1 MKKDYLSFEKAREYV
16 HNIGLNTSKDWKRWS
31 NGTLEG
37 KDRRPNF
44 IPSRPDV
51 IYKNDGWVSWTDW
64 INEKIEYLPFEEA
77 RKYIRSLNLKNTDEW
92 QRYYQGKLDGSEK
105 PQNIPW
111 NPQKIYG
118 NEWKGIKDWLGT
130 EWKDFKVAREFVR
143 SLGLNGQVEW
153 RLYCKGEL
161 DRYDP
166 KPLDIPSDPQRI
178 YENYGWIDMSDWLG
192 TNRKRRT
199 RNGDIDETWLSYDD
213 AKEFVHSLKLISYDE
228 WKAYIKNRIED
239 LPQRPN
245 DLPKSPDFV
254 YKNDGWVSWSD
265 WLGNFEASMGIENRH
280 IIKEKVETFKSN
292 SQIMYDNFT
301 LKQLKEE
308 YSHNI
313 TVSKILNYLTNNSD
327 LKSIIELNLRENDIH
342 EIKDLLF
349 HFRQKPSQLL
359 KVKKAFVGLVFLV
372 YVMYKLESKLRY
384 SSIWETITQDLKQY
398 STVTTFF
405 LDSYFTGQNNPNSF
419 LKEAIGYAC
428 NTFFLRNNFDAK
440 DEQQYVRNTIL
451 LQIGLLNNSF
461 DYLKLWLS
469 NYNLPVIIF
478 ELLDVDSQNYSK
490 EFNDAWRVLRRFRDN
505 ILTSDQAKS
514 ILSQNVW
521 FQHIN
526 LDELLKASK
535 QRAKKQLMMNQE
547 EDLPVFYLDKI
558 QYTDNGLLFTIN
570 TQDLYSLN
578 LTGLRYEIF
587 VDDKYCGVLIAN
599 SRKELILEAP
609 IVISNPEINQ
619 IDLEVRNEDGDIVYR
634 TEIILFDFSEQMI
647 LFDEDGNIYQNI
659 FKKLNSSKKYHI
671 LMDSDLDCVF
681 NDIAQREY
689 FEGYATLVPY
699 IGYKDD
705 CKITYNDE
713 LLFELNFTE
722 YIEKPEFIDQLVLYT
737 VTNQSF
743 STDNEYDFILKIMKM
758 DSMTEEVD
766 LLDIPSEAKIIKWS
780 YSGGYADNED
790 ILNVGTLST
799 NLYPEMITSPK
810 HTLLIKYKNKVF
822 KKVIYCNFFEKQNR
836 YRLFKISSD
845 GTTQLV
851 DKTDCL
857 SKQDMKKYRY
867 YLSDFGR
874 TEHFYIKNKSYFY
887 QTIKPNRLLNFAKF
901 VGFGETIF
909 ITEHLFNSELINIFD
924 YRDTDEYISILNSNL
939 NNVNLNKE
947 IPETSKLILLNKELK
962 YHELSFQEMKAKL
975 HNGKFISNYELIS
988 VMVLQGTTIIDSSYD
1003 IDFLDSFHEHN
1014 NFEVVKNLL
1023 LSNYPFLIKQSFSSF
1038 LKKFILN
1045 NAEKFF
1051 ETFYND
1057 KITINNNLVKLDFS
1071 KFNIII
1077 EHILFGV
1084 DFEADISNKILQ
1096 TIILNR
1102 QVELLID
1109 TPIVLFKLLLAS
1121 RSKRLISHF
1130 NSYLHD
1136 IELIDERDEGFIKQ
1150 LVENLFNI
1158 NTLKGVQKHNLKI
1171 AMHYMNGK
1179 FYLKKALERLNG

>member
-1 MKKDYLSFEKAREYV
+1 MKEDYLSFEKAREYV
-16 HNIGLNTSKDWKRWS
+16 HNIGLNTSREWKRWS

-37 KDRRPNF
+37 KGRRPNF
-44 IPSRPDV
+44 IPSQPDV
-51 IYKNDGWVSWTDW
+51 IYKNNGWVSWTDW
-64 INEKIEYLPFEEA
+64 IKKKTEYLPFDEA
-77 RKYIRSLNLKNTDEW
+77 RKYIRSMNFKNSDEW
-92 QRYYQGKLDGSEK
+92 QRYYQGKLSGFEK
-105 PQNIPW
+105 PENIPW
-111 NPQKIYG
+111 NPQKIYPG
-118 NEWKGIKDWLGT
+118 EWKGIKDWLGT
-130 EWKDFKVAREFVR
+130 KWRDYKEARDFVR
-143 SLGLNGQVEW
+143 NLGLNGQVEW
-153 RLYCKGEL
+153 RLYSKNKL
-161 DRYDP
+161 DGYEPR
-166 KPLDIPSDPQRI
+166 PLDIPTDPKKV
-178 YENYGWIDMSDWLG
+178 YENDGWIDMADWLG
-192 TNRKRRT
+192 TYRKRRT
-199 RNGDIDETWLSYDD
+199 NHGVIDDTWLSYED

-228 WKAYIKNRIED
+228 WKAYIDNRIED
-239 LPQRPN
+239 LPARPI
-245 DLPKSPDFV
+245 DLPKSPQFV
-254 YKNDGWVSWSD
+254 YRDYGWVDWTD
-265 WLGNFEASMGIENRH
+265 WLGNDNIISEIDKKH
-280 IIKEKVETFKSN
+280 IIKQNEKPLASTSEIIQKV
-292 SQIMYDNFT
+292 FT
-301 LKQLKEE
+301 LGHLKDE
-308 YSHNI
+308 YAENA
-313 TVSKILNYLTNNSD
+313 TVSKIINFLTTENNF
-327 LKSIIELNLRENDIH
+327 KSIVELELNENDIN
-342 EIKDLLF
+342 EIEKLLF
-349 HFRQKPSQLL
+349 QFRGQPSKLIE
-359 KVKKAFVGLVFLV
+359 VKKAFVGLVFLIYVV
-372 YVMYKLESKLRY
+372 YKIESKLSY
-384 SSIWETITQDLKQY
+384 SSIWKVITHDLEQY
-398 STVTTFF
+398 SKVTTYF
-405 LDSYFTGQNNPNSF
+405 LESYFNSQNYPNYF
-419 LKEAIGYAC
+419 LKEAIEYAC
-428 NTFFLRNNFDAK
+428 NTFNLRNNFDAK
-440 DEQQYVRNTIL
+440 DEQQYIRNTIL
-451 LQIGLLNNSF
+451 LQIGLLNKSF
-461 DYLKLWLS
+461 DHLKLWLS
-469 NYNLPVIIF
+469 NINLPVIVS
-478 ELLDVDSQNYSK
+478 ELLNVDSQNYSK

-599 SRKELILEAP
+599 STKELILEAP

-681 NDIAQREY
+681 NDMAQREY

-705 CKITYNDE
+705 CKVTYNDE

-743 STDNEYDFILKIMKM
+743 ILDNEYDFILKIMKM

-766 LLDIPSEAKIIKWS
+766 LLDIPSESKIIKWS

-790 ILNVGTLST
+790 ILNVGTLNT

-810 HTLLIKYKNKVF
+810 HTLLIRYKNKVF

-851 DKTDCL
+851 AKTDCL

-874 TEHFYIKNKSYFY
+874 IEHFYIKNKSCFY
-887 QTIKPNRLLNFAKF
+887 QTIKPNRLVNFAKF

-939 NNVNLNKE
+939 NNVNFNKE
-947 IPETSKLILLNKELK
+947 IPETSKLILLDKELK
-962 YHELSFQEMKAKL
+962 YHELSFQEIKAKL

-988 VMVLQGTTIIDSSYD
+988 AMVLQGTTITDSSYD
-1003 IDFLDSFHEHN
+1003 IDFLDSFYDHN
-1014 NFEVVKNLL
+1014 NFEVVKNLF

-1045 NAEKFF
+1045 NTEKFF

-1057 KITINNNLVKLDFS
+1057 KITINNNSVKLDFS

-1084 DFEADISNKILQ
+1084 DFDVDISNKILQ

-1130 NSYLHD
+1130 YSYLHD
-1136 IELIDERDEGFIKQ
+1136 IELVDERDEGFIEHM
-1150 LVENLFNI
+1150 VENLFNI
-1158 NTLKGVQKHNLKI
+1158 NTLKGAQKHNLKI

-1179 FYLKKALERLNG
+1179 FYLKKAMERLNG